1 MDTVRDSIT
10 DIFIELLPFDN
21 VGRNVMSLTNEEI
34 YVKIS
39 NILEEVKDVHAKL
52 QTIPAH
58 NGTHHAMCQ
67 KIKNKPVEI
76 KAIKLNLTERKAKI
90 PPEVMEK
97 INEIDSIIS
106 QIRKIEPSFDGPYL
120 PEQKG
125 RKKHIELP
133 TVPINTLNPGASQTA
148 FSTPQSSITAIK
160 NLPVHESSWTLFM
173 ILGVILTVVITAIV
187 NFGDTKLSVYLIG
200 GILGIYMT
208 VFIFLM
214 PELGAY
220 LLIITGISNLS
231 DMFTESGLPSLNQP
245 LVALILLCVITNQI
259 LRTGR
264 VNFTIHLSRVEW
276 SLGIFYSILITT
288 VFVARD
294 RSSAIDLIN
303 TFTRNLVILYCII
316 TALNTPQKWKQ
327 GIWVAIITA
336 AILSSMGVFQLI
348 TGNTGFTFWG
358 FAKRSILGQYTD
370 EGVLRYGGP
379 IGESNIWA
387 QTLLAVLFL
396 AIYRIIDEKD
406 LKLKYVAGIAS
417 LLIAGAIFYT
427 YSRGAFVTAIVIFF
441 FIAIERHVDFRK
453 MLVAVG
459 IGAIFLTF
467 LPQNYISRLTTLV
480 DIINPHNQYSV
491 SSDESILGRATVIKV
506 GLTMFAEHP
515 FLGVGVGNYRDQ
527 YWDYA
532 PKLGLEAGV
541 LSTSTSTTT
550 REPHNLY
557 VELLA
562 ETGIFGIMFF
572 GVFMYVLLKALSNT
586 RALYWAPER
595 YKDRSAWIA
604 SVIMVLMS
612 YLVSGLFLHGAFYRY
627 FWMFI
632 ALAMAA
638 FKVFGDKKYITSIL
652 EESN

>member
-1 MDTVRDSIT
+1 
-10 DIFIELLPFDN
+10 
-21 VGRNVMSLTNEEI
+21 MSLTNDEI

-39 NILEEVKDVHAKL
+39 NILEEVKDVHNKL
-52 QTIPAH
+52 QTIPSH
-58 NGTHHAMCQ
+58 NGTHHAICR

-76 KAIKLNLTERKAKI
+76 NAIKINLTQRKAQI
-90 PPEVMEK
+90 PPEVQEE
-97 INEIDSIIS
+97 INEIDTIIS
-106 QIRKIEPSFDGPYL
+106 HIRKIEPHFDGPYL
-120 PEQKG
+120 PEQRG
-125 RKKHIELP
+125 RQKHIELP
-133 TVPINTLNPGASQTA
+133 TVPISQLTADAGQSVYRGPG
-148 FSTPQSSITAIK
+148 SSIAALK
-160 NLPVHESSWTLFM
+160 NVPVHESSWTLFM
-173 ILGVILTVVITAIV
+173 IMGVILTVVITAIV

-220 LLIITGISNLS
+220 LLIFTGISNLS
-231 DMFTESGLPSLNQP
+231 DLFTESGLPSLNQP

-264 VNFTIHLSRVEW
+264 VNFTIHLTRVEW
-276 SLGIFYSILITT
+276 ALGIFYSILITT

-294 RSSAIDLIN
+294 RSSANDLIN

-316 TALNTPQKWKQ
+316 AALNTPKKWKQ

-348 TGNTGFTFWG
+348 TGNTEFTFWG
-358 FAKRSILGQYTD
+358 LAKRSILGQYTD

-406 LKLKYVAGIAS
+406 LKMKYLAGVAS

-427 YSRGAFVTAIVIFF
+427 YSRGAFVTAIIILF
-441 FIAIERHVDFRK
+441 FIALERHVDFRK

-459 IGAIFLTF
+459 IGAVFLAF

-480 DIINPHNQYSV
+480 DIVNPHNQYSV
-491 SSDESILGRATVIKV
+491 SSDESILGRATVIQV

-541 LSTSTSTTT
+541 LSTSSSSTT

-562 ETGIFGIMFF
+562 ETGIFGFMFF

-586 RALYWAPER
+586 RDLYWAPER

-604 SVIMVLMS
+604 SIIMVLVS

-632 ALAMAA
+632 AVAMAA
-638 FKVFGDKKYITSIL
+638 FKVFGDRKNNTSSI

>member
-1 MDTVRDSIT
+1 
-10 DIFIELLPFDN
+10 
-21 VGRNVMSLTNEEI
+21 MSLTNDEI

-39 NILEEVKDVHAKL
+39 NILEEVKDVHNKL
-52 QTIPAH
+52 QTIPSH
-58 NGTHHAMCQ
+58 NGTHHAICQ

-76 KAIKLNLTERKAKI
+76 NAIKINLTQRKAQI
-90 PPEVMEK
+90 PPEVQEE
-97 INEIDSIIS
+97 INEIDTIIS
-106 QIRKIEPSFDGPYL
+106 HIRKIEPNFDGPYL
-120 PEQKG
+120 PEQRG
-125 RKKHIELP
+125 RQKHIELP
-133 TVPINTLNPGASQTA
+133 TVPISQLTADAGQSVYRGPG
-148 FSTPQSSITAIK
+148 SSIAALK
-160 NLPVHESSWTLFM
+160 NVPVHESSWTLFM

-187 NFGDTKLSVYLIG
+187 NFGDAKLSVYLIG

-220 LLIITGISNLS
+220 LLIFTGISNLS
-231 DMFTESGLPSLNQP
+231 DLFTESGLPSLNQP

-264 VNFTIHLSRVEW
+264 VNFTIQLTRVEW
-276 SLGIFYSILITT
+276 ALGIFYSILITT

-294 RSSAIDLIN
+294 RSSANDLIN

-316 TALNTPQKWKQ
+316 AALNTPKKWKQ

-348 TGNTGFTFWG
+348 TGNTEFTFWG
-358 FAKRSILGQYTD
+358 LAKRSILGQYTD

-406 LKLKYVAGIAS
+406 LKMKYIAGVAS

-427 YSRGAFVTAIVIFF
+427 YSRGAFVTAIIILF
-441 FIAIERHVDFRK
+441 FIALERHVDFRK

-459 IGAIFLTF
+459 IGAVFLAF

-480 DIINPHNQYSV
+480 DIVNPHNQYSV
-491 SSDESILGRATVIKV
+491 SSDESILGRATVIQV

-541 LSTSTSTTT
+541 LSTSSSSTT

-562 ETGIFGIMFF
+562 ETGIFGFMFF
-572 GVFMYVLLKALSNT
+572 GVFIYVLLKALSNT

-595 YKDRSAWIA
+595 YKDRSAWVA
-604 SVIMVLMS
+604 SISMVMVS

-638 FKVFGDKKYITSIL
+638 FKVFSDRKNNTTSI